1 MRKRAGVALVALG
14 ALCLA
19 AALALFISNF
29 ADSRRAGDEA
39 QQRALALDAYIN
51 RTPDPDKLTALA
63 PADAT
68 QDEES
73 VVYLDGYDY
82 IGVLEIP
89 ALDLTLPVM
98 STWDYERLRLS
109 PCRQFGSVDGGNL
122 VIAAHNYDSHFG
134 RLGSL
139 IAGDA
144 VYFTDTDGVRHG
156 YAVDHSDVLQPTD
169 VDRVANS
176 GFPLTLYTCTK
187 GGAARVTVF
196 CVDAESAESAEPTE

>member
-39 QQRALALDAYIN
+39 QKRVLALDAYIN
-51 RTPDPDKLTALA
+51 RTVDPDKLTALA
-63 PADAT
+63 PADAP
-68 QDEES
+68 QDDEA

-89 ALDLTLPVM
+89 ELDLTLPVM
-98 STWDYERLRLS
+98 SAWDYDKLRLS
-109 PCRQFGSVDGGNL
+109 PCRQFGSADGGDL
-122 VIAAHNYDSHFG
+122 VIAAHNYDTHFG
-134 RLGSL
+134 RLGTL

-144 VYFTDTDGVRHG
+144 VYFTALDGVRHS
-156 YAVDHSDVLQPTD
+156 YAVDQSGVLQPTD

-196 CVDAESAESAEPTE
+196 CTESETAEATE

>member
-19 AALALFISNF
+19 AALALSISNF

-39 QQRALALDAYIN
+39 QQRLLALDAYIN
-51 RTPDPDKLTALA
+51 RTPDPDKLTVIA

-68 QDEES
+68 QDDET

-98 STWDYERLRLS
+98 STWDYEKLRLS
-109 PCRQFGSVDGGNL
+109 PCRQFGSVDGGDL
-122 VIAAHNYDSHFG
+122 VIAAHNYDTHFG
-134 RLGSL
+134 RLGTL
-139 IAGDA
+139 IAGDS
-144 VYFTDTDGVRHG
+144 VFFTDTDGVRHS

-187 GGAARVTVF
+187 GGAARVTLF
-196 CVDAESAESAEPTE
+196 CTAGEATE

>member
-14 ALCLA
+14 VLCLA
-19 AALALFISNF
+19 AALELSISNF

-39 QQRALALDAYIN
+39 QQRLLALDAYIN
-51 RTPDPDKLTALA
+51 RTPDPDKLTTLA

-68 QDEES
+68 QDDET

-98 STWDYERLRLS
+98 STWDYEKLRLS
-109 PCRQFGSVDGGNL
+109 PCRQFGSVDGGDL
-122 VIAAHNYDSHFG
+122 VIAAHNYDTHFG
-134 RLGSL
+134 RLGTL
-139 IAGDA
+139 IAGDS
-144 VYFTDTDGVRHG
+144 VFFTDTDGVRHS

-187 GGAARVTVF
+187 GGAARVTLF
-196 CVDAESAESAEPTE
+196 CTAGEATE

>member
-1 MRKRAGVALVALG
+1 MRNRAGVALVALG

-19 AALALFISNF
+19 AALALSISNF

-39 QQRALALDAYIN
+39 QQRLLALDAYIN
-51 RTPDPDKLTALA
+51 RTPDPDKLTTLA

-68 QDEES
+68 QDDET

-98 STWDYERLRLS
+98 FTWDYEKLRLS
-109 PCRQFGSVDGGNL
+109 PCRQFGSVDGGDL
-122 VIAAHNYDSHFG
+122 VIAAHNYDTHFG
-134 RLGSL
+134 RLGTL
-139 IAGDA
+139 IAGDS
-144 VYFTDTDGVRHG
+144 VFFTDTDGVRHS

-187 GGAARVTVF
+187 GGAARVTLF
-196 CVDAESAESAEPTE
+196 CTAGEATE